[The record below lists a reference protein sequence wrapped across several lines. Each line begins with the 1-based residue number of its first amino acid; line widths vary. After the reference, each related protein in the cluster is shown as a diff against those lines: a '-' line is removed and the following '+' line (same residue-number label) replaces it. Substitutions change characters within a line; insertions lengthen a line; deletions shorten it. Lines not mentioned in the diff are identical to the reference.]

1 MASLRKS
8 EGGLF
13 YEGWQIRERRLNNLL
28 EIDMLLFNRSYCVY
42 LFSIFQITG
51 SLMSKER
58 RNRTKMVF
66 SEKAEKTQSNLW
78 RKGCMLLG
86 LLLGYLTGNCQV
98 LHHLSINEG
107 LSQGFVPAVV
117 QSKDG
122 YIWAATLNG
131 LNRYDGEHFITYKAN
146 PTDSFALASNRVI
159 RLRKDQNGDMWIAS
173 EANIQIFDP
182 THSRFITPH
191 YFQQFPAVNISDIG
205 FDQYDGMW
213 VLKKDT
219 LLQYKLSYS
228 QTEVTVSFQQQW
240 AWNKE
245 NIQGRIRNFFVS
257 DTAVYLG
264 TGKGYVFSLN
274 LANKRLSRLPIPVSG
289 PVSQLWIDPVFG
301 GLWVQGPDQAFIWK
315 NNKIVPVSLKTPDS
329 YPNRHG
335 IAANGQTWLFAE
347 NNVYSWD
354 GTVLKQLPIDLP
366 QRVLSACTD
375 HQNNVWLGTNTQG
388 VFRIEMTPLH
398 FDVLQKNNCNIRP
411 IVLDKQGRK
420 WVFQNDGS
428 NINHGKYH
436 ELLANGN
443 LGRALFEE
451 KCQWMDVD
459 KNGHFWVLMQ
469 HNTIAKVDNF
479 TKVIQPIQSLGNLQ
493 APTKI
498 FCGEHEMVFISS
510 STGLLIGYDWN
521 NNRVV
526 PVDIFKKSGRLT
538 QIRINFSDLITDSH
552 GNIWVATNI
561 GLFQLVWDT
570 AKGEFDVINWNEKIQ
585 KNTGFSDIEIADLCQ
600 DEQQPDLFWLATPV
614 GLIGLNTRTGQ
625 HTMLTMKDGLPDD
638 YIFAVQPGDSTHLW
652 LGTNRGL
659 IELSTQDFSW
669 RLFTEQDGLPANEFN
684 TAAAV
689 RSADGM
695 LFFNTVGG
703 IVTFHPKDLKRISN
717 SSQMRITGL
726 MVGNKFINSDWEKTI
741 SLKYNENALTIQ
753 FALLNYLKSA
763 ENRYEYK
770 LEGYDEN
777 WVSAGTNN
785 SISYAQLAPGT
796 YTFWVRG
803 ANSGGLWS
811 EPARLSFT
819 IHPPW
824 WKTWWAYTI
833 YLIVAGTVI
842 FLLVQF
848 WKKMETYRRELLLS
862 EQAEIHHTEM
872 DQFRSRLLANIT
884 HEIRTP
890 LTIITG
896 LADRLTQHKDK
907 AVEEPAQAIIN
918 SGKELLELSDQI
930 IQLAKMDE
938 KLFLLNPM
946 PGEITG
952 FIRMVSAHFY
962 HLAQFKSITI
972 NLELPDEAHWI
983 LFDERAMRAMVTNLL
998 SNAVKFSPVGGLIQ
1012 VRLLINKPDWLTF
1025 EVQDHGIGIKQ
1036 ADQEKVFERFYQ
1048 SSQSS
1053 SYGGSGIGL
1062 SYVKELVTQMHGTVH
1077 LESEVGQ
1084 GATFTVQIPY
1094 IPTAAAAQVINTP
1107 LPTNTPIASID
1118 IPKEENSTL
1127 PLLLLVEDNA
1137 SVAAYIKSCLEE
1149 QYQVVYAVD
1158 GMDGMEKALQYIPD
1172 IIITDVMMP
1181 GMDGREL
1188 CAGLKN
1194 NWLTSHIPILM
1205 LTSLEEASN
1214 RLEGIRKGANAY
1226 ITKPFQR
1233 EELLLT
1239 LANLIQLR
1247 EQVRRYFAAQT
1258 EAPTIIT
1265 TIIEPEST
1273 PEVAAPINQE
1283 DDFMEA
1289 VLRIIEDKFADS
1301 TFSATDIMKEL
1312 NVSKSQ
1318 LHRKMTALTGNTASF
1333 YLRKRRLQEATRLL
1347 AQFQEM
1353 NIAQVAFAAGFSDA
1367 NYFST
1372 VFTTEFGVSP
1382 KNWRQ
1387 EQGGN

>member
-1 MASLRKS
+1 M
-8 EGGLF
+8 
-13 YEGWQIRERRLNNLL
+13 
-28 EIDMLLFNRSYCVY
+28 
-42 LFSIFQITG
+42 FSIFQVAQG
-51 SLMSKER
+51 
-58 RNRTKMVF
+58 
-66 SEKAEKTQSNLW
+66 
-78 RKGCMLLG
+78 
-86 LLLGYLTGNCQV
+86 QV
-98 LHHLSINEG
+98 VRHLSINEG
-107 LSQGFVPAVV
+107 LSQGFVPAVA

-146 PTDSFALASNRVI
+146 PADSFALASNRVI
-159 RLRKDQNGDMWIAS
+159 RLRKDQLGNMWIAS
-173 EANIQIFDP
+173 EANVQVFDP
-182 THSRFITPH
+182 THNRFITPR
-191 YFQQFPAVNISDIG
+191 YFQQSPAVNISDIG

-213 VLKKDT
+213 ILRRDT
-219 LLQYKLSYS
+219 LFQYKLSYS
-228 QTEVTVSFQQQW
+228 QTTVTVSMQQQW
-240 AWNKE
+240 AWNSE
-245 NIQGRIRNFFVS
+245 NIQGRLRNFFVS

-264 TGKGYVFSLN
+264 TGKGYIFSLN
-274 LANKRLSRLPIPVSG
+274 LTNKRLSKLPIPVSG
-289 PVSQLWIDPVFG
+289 AVSQLWIDPVFG
-301 GLWVQGPDQAFIWK
+301 GLWVQGADQAYIWK
-315 NNKIVPVSLKTPDS
+315 NNTLLLISLKTSDS

-347 NNVYSWD
+347 NKIYSWD
-354 GTVLKQLPIDLP
+354 GATLKQLPIDLP
-366 QRVLSACTD
+366 QRILSACTD

-388 VFRIEMTPLH
+388 VFRVEINPLQ
-398 FDVLQKNNCNIRP
+398 FNVLQKNNCNIRP
-411 IVLDKQGRK
+411 IVLDIQGRK
-420 WVFQNDGS
+420 WVFQNDGF
-428 NINHGKYH
+428 NINHGRYH
-436 ELLANGN
+436 ELLENGN
-443 LGRALFEE
+443 LGRALFEQ

-459 KNGHFWVLMQ
+459 KNGCFWVLMGD
-469 HNTIAKVDNF
+469 NSVVKVDNYTHTIQTF
-479 TKVIQPIQSLGNLQ
+479 TSLEHIQ
-493 APTKI
+493 APSKI
-498 FCGEHEMVFISS
+498 FCGKNEMVFIAT
-510 STGLLIGYDWN
+510 STGLLIGYDWS
-521 NNRVV
+521 NNRII

-538 QIRINFSDLITDSH
+538 QVKVNFTDLITDSY

-561 GLFQLVWDT
+561 GLFQLVWNT
-570 AKGEFDVINWNEKIQ
+570 AKWELEIIDWNEKIQ
-585 KNTGFSDIEIADLCQ
+585 KNTGFSDIEMADLCQ
-600 DEQQPDLFWLATPV
+600 DEQNPDLFWLATPI
-614 GLIGLNTRTGQ
+614 GLIRLNTRTGEC
-625 HTMLTMKDGLPDD
+625 TTLTMKEGLPDD
-638 YIFAVQPGDSTHLW
+638 YIFAVQLGDSSHLW

-684 TAAAV
+684 TAAAI

-695 LFFNTVGG
+695 LFFNTVSG
-703 IVTFHPKDLKRISN
+703 IVTFHPKNLKRISN

-726 MVGNKFINSDWEKTI
+726 VVGNQFVNSDWEEAV

-770 LEGYDEN
+770 LEGYDQN

-811 EPARLSFT
+811 EPARLTFI

-824 WKTWWAYTI
+824 WKTWWAYTF
-833 YLIVAGTVI
+833 YFLVVGTVI
-842 FLLVQF
+842 FLLIQF

-896 LADRLTQHKDK
+896 LADRLTQHTDK
-907 AVEEPAQAIIN
+907 AVEQPAQAIIN

-938 KLFLLNPM
+938 KLFLLHPK

-952 FIRMVSAHFY
+952 LVRMIAAHFEP
-962 HLAQFKSITI
+962 LAQFKSITI
-972 NLELPDEAHWI
+972 DLELPSQPYWI
-983 LFDERAMRAMVTNLL
+983 LFDERAIRAIVTNLL
-998 SNAVKFSPVGGLIQ
+998 SNAIKFSPIGGQIHLRLFFNIPDSLI
-1012 VRLLINKPDWLTF
+1012 L
-1025 EVQDHGIGIKQ
+1025 EVADQGIGIPP
-1036 ADQEKVFERFYQ
+1036 ADQEKIFERFYQ
-1048 SSQSS
+1048 SSQSGN
-1053 SYGGSGIGL
+1053 YGGSGIGL
-1062 SYVKELVTQMHGTVH
+1062 SYVKELVTQMRGTIH
-1077 LESEVGQ
+1077 LDSEEGR
-1084 GATFTVQIPY
+1084 GATFTVQIPVEPAEANS
-1094 IPTAAAAQVINTP
+1094 PTVDTQQPTP
-1107 LPTNTPIASID
+1107 TVVPIMDALPIEKSA
-1118 IPKEENSTL
+1118 L

-1137 SVAAYIKSCLEE
+1137 SVATYIKSCLEQ
-1149 QYQVVYAVD
+1149 QYEVFFAVD
-1158 GMDGMEKALQYIPD
+1158 GMDGMEKALQLIPD

-1181 GMDGREL
+1181 GMDGYEL

-1194 NWLTSHIPILM
+1194 NWLTSHIPVLM
-1205 LTSLEEASN
+1205 LTSLEEHSN
-1214 RLEGIRKGANAY
+1214 RLEGMRKGANAY

-1233 EELLLT
+1233 EELLLN

-1247 EQVRRYFAAQT
+1247 DGVRRYFALQT
-1258 EAPTIIT
+1258 EEKTSERPPV
-1265 TIIEPEST
+1265 IEPENT
-1273 PEVAAPINQE
+1273 REVVRTVDQE
-1283 DDFMEA
+1283 DGFLAA
-1289 VLRIIEDKFADS
+1289 VLQLIEGKFTDS

-1318 LHRKMTALTGNTASF
+1318 LHRKMTTLTGNTASF

-1347 AQFQEM
+1347 VQFQNM

-1387 EQGGN
+1387 EQGSN